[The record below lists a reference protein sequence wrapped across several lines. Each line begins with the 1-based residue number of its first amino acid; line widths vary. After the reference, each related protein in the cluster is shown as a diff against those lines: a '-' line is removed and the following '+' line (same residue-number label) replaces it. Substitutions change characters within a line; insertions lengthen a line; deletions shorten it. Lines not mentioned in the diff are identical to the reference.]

1 MKTWMFIILSAFIS
15 ISLQAEEAHKHH
27 KNDGHKHEGSTAEVV
42 SSTATETTIKV
53 KGMVCAF
60 CAQGITKN
68 FKSEKE
74 VEDVKV
80 DLDKMEVHLR
90 FKKGQKLSR
99 AKMKEIITGAGFD
112 FVGEVS
118 E

>member
-1 MKTWMFIILSAFIS
+1 M
-15 ISLQAEEAHKHH
+15 
-27 KNDGHKHEGSTAEVV
+27 
-42 SSTATETTIKV
+42 
-53 KGMVCAF
+53 
-60 CAQGITKN
+60 
-68 FKSEKE
+68 
-74 VEDVKV
+74 KV